1 MTAEKQRL
9 TFISYARDDKDFAL
23 ELAKEL
29 RAAGFLIWLD
39 QLDIPT
45 GSRWDDEVQSAL
57 ERCEIFMVIL
67 TPDSTAS
74 NNVKDEIGYAL
85 DSNKRILPVLLEN
98 ANIPFRLRR
107 FQYVDFTHK
116 SYKEGIEVAEQLLR
130 RLLDEP
136 TAPSAAIPV
145 EARPH
150 QARAEGERAA
160 PQDSDADRLAR
171 QRAEAARLA
180 RARQQMQPQPQQV
193 VPIPQV
199 IHRPG
204 AQQTGS
210 KPAPK
215 FMPVLLGMSVM
226 ALLCLGG
233 GYIAYSLLVD
243 NETVTPAV
251 IVTGETLPVPI
262 AVTTEAPP
270 EIIPTVFPQE
280 PDQFVYFYWETIIYD
295 KNYELAWSLLTD
307 GFKQRNNPA
316 GFDDWKNTMAK
327 LVKWDRP
334 TSFDID
340 QISPSMVALHIDSIH
355 FYSVADPDSGYF
367 LDNINY
373 CLIRDQSRNTWML
386 EYSAA
391 CTG

>member
-1 MTAEKQRL
+1 
-9 TFISYARDDKDFAL
+9 
-23 ELAKEL
+23 
-29 RAAGFLIWLD
+29 
-39 QLDIPT
+39 LDIPT

-74 NNVKDEIGYAL
+74 DNVKDEIGYAL
-85 DSNKRILPVLLEN
+85 DSRKRILPVLLEN

-107 FQYVDFTHK
+107 FQYVDFTNK
-116 SYKEGIEVAEQLLR
+116 SYEEGIQLAEQLLK

-136 TAPSAAIPV
+136 TAANAVRTV

-150 QARAEGERAA
+150 QTRAEVERRA
-160 PQDSDADRLAR
+160 PQDPDSDRLAR
-171 QRAEAARLA
+171 QRAEADRLA
-180 RARQQMQPQPQQV
+180 RAHQQVQPQPQQTVSTPPV
-193 VPIPQV
+193 VQG
-199 IHRPG
+199 PG
-204 AQQTGS
+204 AQQPRS
-210 KPAPK
+210 RSSPQ
-215 FMPVLLGMSVM
+215 LLLLLVGISLI

-233 GYIAYSLLVD
+233 GYIAYSLLAD
-243 NETVTPAV
+243 DGTVTPPA

-262 AVTTEAPP
+262 AVTTPAPP
-270 EIIPTVFPQE
+270 VITPSETTPPATVFPQE
-280 PDQFVYFYWETIIYD
+280 PDQFVYYYWETIIYD

-316 GFDDWKNTMAK
+316 GYDDWKNTMSK

-334 TSFDID
+334 TISNID
-340 QISPSMVALHIDSIH
+340 PISPSMVAVHIGSIH
-355 FYSVADPDSGYF
+355 FYSIANPDAGYF
-367 LDNINY
+367 LDDINY
-373 CLIRDQSRNTWML
+373 CLVRDQSRNTWML